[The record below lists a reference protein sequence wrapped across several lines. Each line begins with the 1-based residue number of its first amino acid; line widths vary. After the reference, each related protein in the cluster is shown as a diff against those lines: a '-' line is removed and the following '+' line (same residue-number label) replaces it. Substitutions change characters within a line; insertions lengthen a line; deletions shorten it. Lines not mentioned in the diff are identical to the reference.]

1 MSVFSFG
8 QSDWYAVAM
17 LLVQLGFLFAGVWFA
32 RNFLKTIR
40 GFQEQVGALVKLSL
54 TGSPAEQDSAS
65 TIARRTLGETAW
77 LMPTEAQPVRVKVP
91 ADRGVNRADESIHRY
106 ARTESSASMLGLG
119 AEHPSEPTRE
129 HGPGPGMLRRIGQWL
144 QTPLN
149 TKPMDEQATG
159 WRRMVRW
166 LEAPAGS

>member
-8 QSDWYAVAM
+8 QSDWYAGAM

-40 GFQEQVGALVKLSL
+40 GFQEQFGALVKLSL
-54 TGSPAEQDSAS
+54 TGAPAEQHSAS
-65 TIARRTLGETAW
+65 AIARRTLGETAW
-77 LMPTEAQPVRVKVP
+77 LIPAEAQPVRVRVP
-91 ADRGVNRADESIHRY
+91 ADRGTTGTGENAYRLRGA
-106 ARTESSASMLGLG
+106 ESSASVLGLG
-119 AEHPSEPTRE
+119 AKHSSEAAGERHIGT
-129 HGPGPGMLRRIGQWL
+129 LRQIGQWL
-144 QTPLN
+144 QTPLSA
-149 TKPMDEQATG
+149 KPMATG